1 MAKWSEAVRMAPAIL
16 LVAGPALALG
26 ITLPPGQPA
35 TVEALRKFTSN
46 ACVPFT
52 AAALDAMGVPAA
64 AVKSLS
70 YYASGGSAD
79 MRNSAN
85 RLDAYVGITTGGSI
99 VVHHDVSD
107 CAVITAYSSGGARI
121 PRPLPR

>member
-1 MAKWSEAVRMAPAIL
+1 MAKWLAAVCTAPALL
-16 LVAGPALALG
+16 LVAAPALALG
-26 ITLPPGQPA
+26 IQLTPAQPA

-46 ACVPFT
+46 SCVPFT
-52 AAALDAMGVPAA
+52 AAALDAMGVPGAS
-64 AVKSLS
+64 VKSLS

-79 MRNSAN
+79 MRNSSN

-107 CAVITAYSSGGARI
+107 CAVITAYASGGASI
-121 PRPLPR
+121 PQPLPR